1 MENKLKPCPF
11 CGGEAEIHYQPIY
24 MDEGVCIRCTSCHSR
39 SKFEPCDCTYQFYH
53 GKKNVFIS
61 KEEATNDVIALWNT
75 RTEVK
80 DDEKLQGD

>member
-80 DDEKLQGD
+80 DDEKN